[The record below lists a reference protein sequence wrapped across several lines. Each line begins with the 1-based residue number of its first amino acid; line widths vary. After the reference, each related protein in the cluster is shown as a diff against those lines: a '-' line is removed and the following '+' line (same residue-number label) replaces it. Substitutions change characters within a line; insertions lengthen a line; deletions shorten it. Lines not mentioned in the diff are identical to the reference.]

1 MENLIIINCWW
12 LTSTMIFIN
21 YKSIISIDKDGYLI
35 LKYQMF
41 SANYSMIFLQFAE
54 NQSYSKLIIGKR
66 QFRLQSVITIT

>member
-1 MENLIIINCWW
+1 MENSIIITCWW
-12 LTSTMIFIN
+12 LTSRMNIIN

-54 NQSYSKLIIGKR
+54 NQSCSK
-66 QFRLQSVITIT
+66 